1 MSQSTGSSVSGL
13 QQLQHVSSVAAFLSL
28 ERGINSC
35 GAWAQSLH
43 SMRDLPGSGVE
54 PMSPALAGR
63 FSTTEP
69 PGHHHPLLPKVQVR
83 ANSEAPGRT
92 PESIIDLSGL
102 VT

>member
-35 GAWAQSLH
+35 GARAQSLH

-69 PGHHHPLLPKVQVR
+69 PRKPNDGDLMTLLRRHCTQHLR
-83 ANSEAPGRT
+83 HC
-92 PESIIDLSGL
+92 LL
-102 VT
+102 